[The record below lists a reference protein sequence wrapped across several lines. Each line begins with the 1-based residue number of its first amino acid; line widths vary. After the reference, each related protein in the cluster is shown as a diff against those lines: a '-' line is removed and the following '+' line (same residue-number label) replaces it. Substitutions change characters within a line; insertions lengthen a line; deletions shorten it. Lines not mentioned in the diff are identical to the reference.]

1 MKRTLQAIQH
11 FIALL
16 IIELPA
22 RAAGLD
28 RLITRLEKNGQAL
41 EKRFLKTNDRPA
53 NQQILTHM
61 IGIERWG
68 QRRLRVAL
76 GEALVPEEYDHY
88 RPEQQDWRK
97 LQETFLSVRQETVS
111 LGKSLRM
118 AGVDPNTSIHHNQF
132 GEISLLGWFYYLNLH
147 ASIESFQ
154 IH

>member
-1 MKRTLQAIQH
+1 MKRTLQVIQH
-11 FIALL
+11 LIALL

-22 RAAGLD
+22 RIAGLN

-41 EKRFLKTNDRPA
+41 EKRFLKINDRAA

-76 GEALVPEEYDHY
+76 GESLVTEEYDHY
-88 RPEQQDWRK
+88 RPAQQDWRM
-97 LQETFLSVRQETVS
+97 LQQTFLSVRQETVS

-118 AGVDPNTSIHHNQF
+118 AGVDPNTRILHNQF
-132 GEISLLGWFYYLNLH
+132 GEISLLGWFYYLNIH
-147 ASIESFQ
+147 ASIESLQ